1 MTFQEIRTTIASNRN
16 AIRRFGVQK
25 IGFFGS
31 FVRGEQNDDSDIDLL
46 VIFEP
51 GKKSI
56 DNLMDLYE
64 FVQQLF
70 HRKIDLLTPEGI
82 SPYLRPYIEKETVYE
97 VL

>member
-1 MTFQEIRTTIASNRN
+1 MTLKEIRSQIVSNRN

-31 FVRGEQNDDSDIDLL
+31 FVRGEQKDDSDIDLL

-97 VL
+97 IL